1 MKKKVAFLISSLNTG
16 GAQRA
21 VSNIV
26 INFPTDWE
34 IDLILNSKEN
44 IVYPYRG
51 NIISLDMKE
60 PKNRMSLIYQGKAFL
75 KRFFMLKKLKREKGY
90 QAVIS
95 FLDSA
100 NIVNILTGHKYCK
113 TIISVRHRLSGEKNW
128 HYTFVVNNLVKL
140 LYNRADNVVAISEG
154 VRQDLIKNFGVKE
167 EKTCTIYNCYSVNEI
182 QEKARQKCKEIAVEE
197 DSLTLATMGRLTHP
211 KGQWHLLRAFSEV
224 LKEEKNAKLYILGE
238 GELEDYLQGIVTE
251 LGMENHV
258 QFCGFLKN
266 PFSVISK
273 MKMFIFPSLYEGF
286 GNALV
291 EAMACGVPC
300 IAADFKYGAREIF
313 QENPDISEECK
324 EIELL
329 EYGVLTPVCSYEHN
343 EAKEK
348 LEQGEILLKEAI
360 LKVWREE
367 ELQKRYAQKAIE
379 RAGYFSAQTTIE
391 KWMKLMGER

>member
-26 INFPTDWE
+26 TNFPEDWE

-90 QAVIS
+90 MAVIS

-100 NIVNILTGHKYCK
+100 NVVNILTGHKYCK

-128 HYTFVVNNLVKL
+128 HYTLVVNNLVKL
-140 LYNRADNVVAISEG
+140 LYNRADKVVAISEG
-154 VRQDLIKNFGVKE
+154 VRQDLIENFEVKE
-167 EKTCTIYNCYSVNEI
+167 EKTCTIYNCYDVNEI
-182 QEKARQKCKEIAVEE
+182 QEKAKQECKEIAIEE
-197 DSLTLATMGRLTHP
+197 NSLTLATMGRFTHL
-211 KGQWHLLRAFSEV
+211 KGQWHLLRAFNEV

-238 GELEDYLQGIVTE
+238 GELKDYLQGIVKE

-258 QFCGFLKN
+258 KFCGFLRN

-273 MKMFIFPSLYEGF
+273 VRMFIFPSLYEGF

-300 IAADFKYGAREIF
+300 IATDFKYGAREIL
-313 QENPDISEECK
+313 QNNPDINKECT
-324 EIELL
+324 EVELL
-329 EYGVLTPVCSYEHN
+329 DYGILTPVCSYEHN
-343 EAKEK
+343 AAKSE
-348 LEQGEILLKEAI
+348 LESGEILLKDAI
-360 LKVWREE
+360 LKMWREKA
-367 ELQKRYAQKAIE
+367 LQKQYAQKAVE
-379 RAGYFSAQTTIE
+379 RAGFFSAQMTVENWISV
-391 KWMKLMGER
+391 LMD